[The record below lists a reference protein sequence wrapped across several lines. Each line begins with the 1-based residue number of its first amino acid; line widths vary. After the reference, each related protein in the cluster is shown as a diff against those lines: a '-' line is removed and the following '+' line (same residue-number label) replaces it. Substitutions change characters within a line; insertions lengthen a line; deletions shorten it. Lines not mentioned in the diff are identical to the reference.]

1 VLNLG
6 QAVSV
11 ERFIGIQFCDDVR
24 QEIGGKFSL
33 IGCYSGAI
41 QVHPM
46 PSVLPKLCALVK
58 VYTPIEKPFGKLVI
72 RLLRGEVPIA
82 EIPFACEKMAT
93 PGTYALGARW
103 AMFYGVFSMSPFQV
117 EAPCVLRVEAD
128 TEEGILL
135 GGVTQIIGADATSTR

>member
-1 VLNLG
+1 MG
-6 QAVSV
+6 QVALV
-11 ERFIGIQFCDDVR
+11 ERFIGLQFCDDVR

-46 PSVLPKLCALVK
+46 PSVLPKLCVLVK
-58 VYTPIEKPFGKLVI
+58 VYTPIERPFEKLVI
-72 RLLRGEVPIA
+72 RLLRDEVLLA
-82 EIPFACEKMAT
+82 ELPFAIEKVVFPLPQA
-93 PGTYALGARW
+93 PGARW
-103 AMFYGVFSMSPFQV
+103 TMFYGVLSMSPFQV

-135 GGVTQIIGADATSTR
+135 GGVTQVTAADPTSLG

>member
-1 VLNLG
+1 M
-6 QAVSV
+6 SV
-11 ERFIGIQFCDDVR
+11 DRFIGVQFCDDVR

-82 EIPFACEKMAT
+82 ELPFATEKMVAPRAEAT
-93 PGTYALGARW
+93 PGSRW
-103 AMFYGVFSMSPFQV
+103 SLFYGVISMSPFQV

-135 GGVTQIIGADATSTR
+135 GGVTQLIGAEATSTG